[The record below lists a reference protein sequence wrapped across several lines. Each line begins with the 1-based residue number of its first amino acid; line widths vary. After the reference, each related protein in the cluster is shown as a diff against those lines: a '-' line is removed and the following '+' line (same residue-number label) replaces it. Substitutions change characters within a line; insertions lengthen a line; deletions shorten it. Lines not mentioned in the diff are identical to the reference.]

1 MINLLLAGT
10 IGTTWELPF
19 EIPFIEWLQSLAGSG
34 SFLYYLMNF
43 ISMFGEELM
52 LVGILGLL
60 YWGLDKK
67 RGEKIGLFLITATLL
82 TPLVKNIAC
91 RTRPFD
97 SHPYVEG
104 EGGVH
109 NFRDVDGYSFPSG
122 HSSGSASVFVGTALA
137 YKDKKKKW
145 LWAVC
150 CIIPVL
156 VALSRN
162 YLGAHYPTDV
172 LAGLAIGVG
181 TVFLMNL
188 LIGVVKNKYFV
199 YGGLLVVGLAGF
211 FYCTTSDFFTGYGI
225 ALGFTCAL
233 LFEEKVVNFK
243 NTKVWWRIILRVAVG
258 GLLFLGLNELLKMG
272 VGGFHKITVDGEKM
286 YWYMQEKY
294 IWFERIFRTLRY
306 AVIVFL
312 LMGVYP
318 MLFKQTEKL
327 WKKWHWLETDDTVSG
342 KLPKQSQA
350 AADERDGTADV
361 DTAESTDSEN
371 APTANSDASVEQSAS
386 PDITV
391 TPETLPATE
400 TETTSTVAA
409 EPKKERKKRK

>member
-1 MINLLLAGT
+1 MINLLLAGA

-43 ISMFGEELM
+43 ISMFGEEMM

-67 RGEKIGLFLITATLL
+67 RGEKVGLFLITATLL

-137 YKDKKKKW
+137 YRDKKKKW
-145 LWAVC
+145 LWAIC
-150 CIIPVL
+150 YIIPVL

-172 LAGLAIGVG
+172 LAGLLIGVG

-188 LIGVVKNKYFV
+188 LIGVVRNKYFV

-233 LFEEKVVNFK
+233 LFEENLVNFK
-243 NTKVWWRIILRVAVG
+243 NTKVWWRILLRVAVG
-258 GLLFLGLNELLKMG
+258 GILFLGLNELLKMG

-286 YWYMQEKY
+286 YWYLQEKY
-294 IWFERIFRTLRY
+294 VWFERIFRTLRY
-306 AVIVFL
+306 AIVVFL

-318 MLFKQTEKL
+318 LLFKQTEKL
-327 WKKWHWLETDDTVSG
+327 WRKWRWLETDDTVSG
-342 KLPKQSQA
+342 KLPKTAQENS
-350 AADERDGTADV
+350 AADGE
-361 DTAESTDSEN
+361 E
-371 APTANSDASVEQSAS
+371 APE
-386 PDITV
+386 
-391 TPETLPATE
+391 TE
-400 TETTSTVAA
+400 TEAQNQATTDTATSENTSDEVIESAETPLEDGDKETTATVAPQPQS
-409 EPKKERKKRK
+409 EPETTKKKRK